1 MGKLTTLIFVGCA
14 VLLLNVAYAQKVDP
28 VKAGKLMW
36 EIVGPKPVGKV
47 DSKRGC
53 DEIINKSFPFGL
65 LRWSSRN
72 CAGTVYHRLRDRTI
86 VMVTDAD
93 FILEAERIALESLPG
108 SIRRY
113 TFSTRREKCAAVA
126 VSRSIG
132 RAIIGTGE
140 TQNGA
145 ESTARKECPKCDI
158 VLARCNSWAGRRII
172 NPINETVETAEY

>member
-14 VLLLNVAYAQKVDP
+14 VPLLNVAYAKMDP
-28 VKAGKLMW
+28 VATGELLWK
-36 EIVGPKPVGKV
+36 EVGPESVDKV
-47 DSKRGC
+47 DSELGC
-53 DEIINKSFPFGL
+53 DETINKFLVGL
-65 LRWSSRN
+65 FRWSSRN
-72 CAGTVYHRLRDRTI
+72 CAGTVYHRLKDRTI

-93 FILEAERIALESLPG
+93 YIRQAREIALESLPG
-108 SIRRY
+108 SKHRY

-140 TQNGA
+140 TQNVA